1 MYIMSWCW
9 GQRGNE
15 LNYAGTVKALSMK
28 QIIAIILFGSI
39 GQGYG
44 QAEPIALGEWEIV
57 PRFEATAAL
66 SPGRGDAGQTEAEL
80 FTGELYGELRAERV
94 LDNGLKIGTWIG
106 ARVQRDHPARSGF
119 SGRIGE
125 GLADNSQTAL
135 RGAFTGLTRGGTPDD
150 RNVRVQLE
158 TAFVFIDGGYGEL
171 LAGRDLGIARR
182 FHEGSPS
189 VFNVQTISNARLDT
203 SGISTLLTRND
214 LTGPAAKLSYASP
227 RILGL
232 RLGASYTPR
241 ANVSGLDRD
250 PDRLVTGI
258 GEPRLEGGLEAAFNF
273 NHRFK
278 EAGVRVQAYGA
289 YGRAAVETVIQN
301 TAGRLDAGT
310 VEVWSTGG
318 RVEWDRFEIGADW
331 LTTDNAGGR
340 YKAGSIGAKTK
351 LFGFDGSVTYGQS
364 DDNLTRT
371 SGEAWSIG
379 VSRVFFERLSLKF
392 GVQGQS
398 LEGDLMLERR
408 STGPVIEMT
417 LKL

>member
-1 MYIMSWCW
+1 M
-9 GQRGNE
+9 
-15 LNYAGTVKALSMK
+15 NYAEAVKGLRMK
-28 QIIAIILFGSI
+28 QIIAIILIAALGRGFA
-39 GQGYG
+39 
-44 QAEPIALGEWEIV
+44 QAEPIVLGEWEIE
-57 PRFEATAAL
+57 PKLEATVAV
-66 SPGRGDAGQTEAEL
+66 SPGRDDAGESEVEF

-106 ARVQRDHPARSGF
+106 ARAQRDHPARPGF
-119 SGRIGE
+119 SGRIGD
-125 GLADNSQTAL
+125 GLNGMTEPVL
-135 RGAFTGLTRGGTPDD
+135 RGAFTGLTLGGAEDD
-150 RNVRVQLE
+150 RGVRIQLE

-189 VFNVQTISNARLDT
+189 VFHRHTISNARLDT

-214 LTGPAAKLSYASP
+214 LTGPAAKVSYASP

-250 PDRLVTGI
+250 PDRLVAGN
-258 GEPRLEGGLEAAFNF
+258 GEPRLEDGVEVAFNF
-273 NHRFK
+273 NHRFR

-289 YGRAAVETVIQN
+289 YGRARVETVIDN
-301 TAGRLDAGT
+301 TAGRLNAGT

-318 RVEWDRFEIGADW
+318 VLEWDRFEFGADW

-340 YKAGSIGAKTK
+340 YKAWSIGAKTRV
-351 LFGFDGSVTYGQS
+351 FGFDGSLTYGQS
-364 DDNLTRT
+364 DDELTQIE
-371 SGEAWSIG
+371 GEAWSIG
-379 VSRVFFERLSLKF
+379 VSKQYFERLTLNF
-392 GVQGQS
+392 GVQSQS
-398 LEGDLMLERR
+398 LEGDFMSSAR

-417 LKL
+417 LEL